1 MLVFHRT
8 SGRFATVHRS
18 MSRDEMLLEYLKTT
32 KTGTYLIPPG
42 VGETGFVGEGMFA
55 WPLSCISPLRPFT
68 DTITPTM

>member
-1 MLVFHRT
+1 MQRSSASPTPDDGKGHVDT
-8 SGRFATVHRS
+8 AACTMDRFATVHRS

-55 WPLSCISPLRPFT
+55 
-68 DTITPTM
+68 

>member
-1 MLVFHRT
+1 MQRSSASPTADDGQGHVNT
-8 SGRFATVHRS
+8 AASTVASFATVHRS

-55 WPLSCISPLRPFT
+55 
-68 DTITPTM
+68 

>member
-1 MLVFHRT
+1 MQRSTASPTPDDGKGHLSTAART
-8 SGRFATVHRS
+8 VDRFATVHRS

-55 WPLSCISPLRPFT
+55 
-68 DTITPTM
+68 

>member
-1 MLVFHRT
+1 M
-8 SGRFATVHRS
+8 HRS

-55 WPLSCISPLRPFT
+55 
-68 DTITPTM
+68 

>member
-1 MLVFHRT
+1 MW
-8 SGRFATVHRS
+8 
-18 MSRDEMLLEYLKTT
+18 RDEMLLEYLKTT